1 MSILKTNAIQTVA
14 GKPIL
19 NSTGGILQVVQ
30 SWDSTIRSG
39 ANAAYVTITSPQL
52 TITPSSATNKILLLA
67 QITFGTGIAING
79 YDTTYRLARNGSAI
93 GNSPSGQLG
102 SIGIN
107 VREQYELGNGGIVYL
122 DSPSTTSAITYSIQV
137 ASTSASHNWKINES
151 GNGGDTGVTS
161 IVAMEVSGWILI
173 WKLQCVSNI
182 HIVW

>member
-39 ANAAYVTITSPQL
+39 SNVSYVAIASPQL

-67 QITFGTGIAING
+67 QITFASGSAINA

-93 GNSPSGQLG
+93 GNNPSSQQG

-107 VREQYELGNGGIVYL
+107 ARETNELGNGAIIYM
-122 DSPSTTSAITYSIQV
+122 DSPGTTSAVTYSIQV
-137 ASTSASHNWKINES
+137 SSGSGGHNWKINES
-151 GNGGDTGVTS
+151 ASGGDTGVTC
-161 IVAMEVSGWILI
+161 IVAMEVSG
-173 WKLQCVSNI
+173 
-182 HIVW
+182 